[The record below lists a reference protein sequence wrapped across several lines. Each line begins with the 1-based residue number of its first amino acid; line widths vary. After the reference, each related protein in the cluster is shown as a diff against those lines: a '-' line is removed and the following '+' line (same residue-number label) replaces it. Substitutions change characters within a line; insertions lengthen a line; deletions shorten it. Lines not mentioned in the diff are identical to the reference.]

1 MPLPNERAFRPAQMT
16 APLVSVV
23 VNTYNHDHFIAQA
36 LQSVLDQ
43 TFPADQVEIIV
54 VDDGSTDSSPQII
67 QSFLPTIRYIRKE
80 NGGQVSAFNAGVAEA
95 RGDII
100 AFLDGDDWWAPDK
113 LAAVVDAFEKN
124 PAIAC
129 VGHAYHEVDSN
140 GRITATMVP
149 TEDRLSLENPRAAEL
164 SSSLRLFLGTS
175 RFAIRRTVLEKTLPV
190 PDELPFFDNFV
201 FSQAVAISGGM
212 LLKQPLCYYRL
223 HANNLWALSS
233 QDQRSLWTKHR
244 LLSALL
250 KHLPPR
256 LASLG
261 VSEETVSVYWGGDVM
276 EAKRLRLKLEGGKRS
291 ETFHVEQACFRLA
304 YRNPDVGYQ
313 IFKYFVLLLTVL
325 LPPRTFYRL
334 RDWYARKNFSR
345 ARRLFGDAEPI
356 ELESFIQRQEIAV
369 PNRQPK

>member
-1 MPLPNERAFRPAQMT
+1 MT
-16 APLVSVV
+16 SPLVSVV
-23 VNTYNHDHFIAQA
+23 VNTYNHDRFIAQA

-54 VDDGSTDSSPQII
+54 VDDGSTDSTPQIM
-67 QSFLPTIRYIRKE
+67 QTFLPRVRYIRKE
-80 NGGQVSAFNAGVAEA
+80 NGGQVSAFHAGVAEA
-95 RGDII
+95 RGDIV
-100 AFLDGDDWWAPDK
+100 AFLDGDDWWAQEK

-175 RFAIRRTVLEKTLPV
+175 RFAIRRAVLEKTLPV

-201 FSQAVAISGGM
+201 FSQAIAISGGM

-233 QDQRSLWTKHR
+233 QDERSLWTKHR
-244 LLSALL
+244 LLSGLL
-250 KHLPPR
+250 KYLPPR
-256 LASLG
+256 LAFLG

-291 ETFHVEQACFRLA
+291 DTFRAEQACFQLA
-304 YRNPDVGYQ
+304 YRNPDVGYRL
-313 IFKYFVLLLTVL
+313 FKCFVLLLTVL
-325 LPPRTFYRL
+325 LPARTFYRL
-334 RDWYARKNFSR
+334 RDWYARRNFSR

-356 ELESFIQRQEIAV
+356 ELESFIQRQEITV

>member
-1 MPLPNERAFRPAQMT
+1 MT
-16 APLVSVV
+16 FPHVSIV

-67 QSFLPTIRYIRKE
+67 QSFLPKIRYIRKE

-233 QDQRSLWTKHR
+233 QDERSLWTKHR
-244 LLSALL
+244 LLSGLL

-261 VSEETVSVYWGGDVM
+261 ISEESVSVYWGGDVM

-291 ETFHVEQACFRLA
+291 ETFHVEQACFHLA